1 MGAAIVF
8 LSMHYRTVT
17 DTYVHLL
24 LNDRDIFYTDVDK
37 IVGNHELKKEKLTV
51 VTEMDEDDKEDAGRG
66 SCWLACGF
74 VRQVVG
80 PRGLLEVRD
89 PIFPCD

>member
-24 LNDRDIFYTDVDK
+24 LNDCDIFYTDVDK
-37 IVGNHELKKEKLTV
+37 IVGNHELKKEKHS
-51 VTEMDEDDKEDAGRG
+51 GH
-66 SCWLACGF
+66 
-74 VRQVVG
+74 
-80 PRGLLEVRD
+80 
-89 PIFPCD
+89 